1 MRRILA
7 GGIAVCML
15 SLFVPPTGALH
26 DAARAGTATRISL
39 ATERNVPLQ
48 SERTSSPRELSP
60 NAALLLIM
68 TVALRGLHGS

>member
-15 SLFVPPTGALH
+15 SLFVPPTGALR
-26 DAARAGTATRISL
+26 DVALAGTATRTSL
-39 ATERNVPLQ
+39 AAERTAALQ
-48 SERTSSPRELSP
+48 SERTAQRELSP
-60 NAALLLIM
+60 NAALLLLM

>member
-15 SLFVPPTGALH
+15 SLFVPPTGALR
-26 DAARAGTATRISL
+26 DVPRTGMLNRTSL
-39 ATERNVPLQ
+39 ATERTATLQ
-48 SERTSSPRELSP
+48 SERTSSQRELSP
-60 NAALLLIM
+60 NAALVLIM

>member
-1 MRRILA
+1 MRRFLA

-15 SLFVPPTGALH
+15 SLFVPPTGALREV
-26 DAARAGTATRISL
+26 ALASTATRTSP
-39 ATERNVPLQ
+39 AVERTVAPQ
-48 SERTSSPRELSP
+48 SERTPAQRELSP